1 MWSAYIPAVTSRNVL
16 PMAITRRREAVRT
29 TMVSSTEITHSEH
42 GLTPSTKPMITV
54 DTSSD
59 WSSRDT
65 VPRNGTSICAP
76 VSFAEQVS
84 SSWSQVPVPGD
95 PYTPEAVSYTH

>member
-1 MWSAYIPAVTSRNVL
+1 
-16 PMAITRRREAVRT
+16 MAITRRREDVRT

-54 DTSSD
+54 DMSSD

-65 VPRNGTSICAP
+65 VPKNGTSICAP
-76 VSFAEQVS
+76 VSSAAHVRLSSEQV
-84 SSWSQVPVPGD
+84 PAPAD
-95 PYTPEAVSYTH
+95 P

>member
-1 MWSAYIPAVTSRNVL
+1 
-16 PMAITRRREAVRT
+16 MAITRRREDVRT
-29 TMVSSTEITHSEH
+29 TMVSRTEITHSEH

-54 DTSSD
+54 DINRD

-65 VPRNGTSICAP
+65 VPTNGTSISAP

-95 PYTPEAVSYTH
+95 PYTPEGTGTCDQDELTCSANETGAEID